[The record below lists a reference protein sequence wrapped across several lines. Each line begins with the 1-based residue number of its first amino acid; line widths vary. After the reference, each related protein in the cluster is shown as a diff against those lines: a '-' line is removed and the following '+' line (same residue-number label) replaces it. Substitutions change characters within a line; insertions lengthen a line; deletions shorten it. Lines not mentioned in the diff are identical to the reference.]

1 MVRFFVY
8 LILLNKDIIRIMRE
22 KILEFINKNWVNT
35 IVKDNKELP
44 CPYNSPNTGIYS
56 DFYYWD
62 LYFINKGLLLSKM
75 PEQVENNIK
84 DMVYFVNTLGYVPN
98 SNVSYMRNR
107 TQPPVLTLCVW
118 DLYQYTQDKNII
130 HKYIDSLI
138 KEHDFFQT
146 RRMTNIGLN
155 AYMCDDK
162 TNTYEAIMSHYKYL
176 SNRVYEYSDDPKT
189 QYEIGRD
196 IIAVAESG
204 LDFNARFKTKDRLMA
219 ASEFAHL
226 DLNCWLFAVEMRLNQ
241 MLTAIGREEDAK
253 EFLALANNRKSLI
266 DKYFFDK
273 KQGVYVDYHLSDGE
287 HSHVITATSLYP
299 HAMGISKDKESALKV
314 FEQLELERGVSTAAY
329 RDAKQYYQ
337 WDYPVMWGETTFIVF
352 LALLNVGAI
361 KEAQRVMDKYMSVI
375 ENQFKLTGLLW
386 EKYDARDGSIM
397 NVEYDA
403 PPFMGWTASTYEI
416 FATEGIDI
424 KLPFIKIC

>member
-1 MVRFFVY
+1 M
-8 LILLNKDIIRIMRE
+8 KD
-22 KILEFINKNWVNT
+22 KILEFINANWAKT

-75 PEQVENNIK
+75 PEQAENNIN
-84 DMVYFVNTLGYVPN
+84 DMVYFVNALGYVPN
-98 SNVSYMRNR
+98 SNIDYMRNR

-118 DLYQYTQDKNII
+118 DLYQYAQDKNII
-130 HKYIDSLI
+130 AKYIDALL

-146 RRMTNIGLN
+146 RRMTSIGLN

-162 TNTYEAIMSHYKYL
+162 TNTYEAIMNHYKYL
-176 SNRVYEYSDDPKT
+176 SNRVYEYSDDSAI
-189 QYEIGRD
+189 QYQIGRD

-226 DLNCWLFAVEMRLNQ
+226 DLNCWLYAVEMRLSE
-241 MLTAIGREEDAK
+241 MLNIINRCDESKEMLNTANKRK
-253 EFLALANNRKSLI
+253 ELI
-266 DKYFFDK
+266 NKYFFDK
-273 KQGVYVDYHLSDGE
+273 EQGIYVDYHLSDGK
-287 HSHVITATSLYP
+287 HSHIVTVVSLYP
-299 HAMGISKDKESALKV
+299 YAMGISKDKESALKV
-314 FEQLELERGVSTAAY
+314 FNQLELECGVSTAAY
-329 RDAKQYYQ
+329 RKDKQYYQ
-337 WDYPVMWGETTFIVF
+337 WDYPVMWGETTYIVY
-352 LALLNVGAI
+352 LALLNVGAT
-361 KEAQRVMDKYMSVI
+361 KETKRVMNKYMSVI
-375 ENQFKLTGLLW
+375 EKQFELTGLLW

-403 PPFMGWTASTYEI
+403 PPFMGWTASTYQI
-416 FATEGIDI
+416 FATQGMDI
-424 KLPFIKIC
+424 KLPYIKII

>member
-1 MVRFFVY
+1 M
-8 LILLNKDIIRIMRE
+8 MRD
-22 KILEFINKNWVNT
+22 KILDFINDNWEKT
-35 IVKDNKELP
+35 IVRDNKELP
-44 CPYNSPNTGIYS
+44 FPYNSPNTGMYS

-75 PEQVENNIK
+75 PEQAEHNIK

-98 SNVSYMRNR
+98 SNNGYLRNR

-118 DLYQYTQDKNII
+118 DLYQYSQDKNII
-130 HKYIDSLI
+130 SKYIDALL
-138 KEHDFFQT
+138 KEHDFFQK

-162 TNTYEAIMSHYKYL
+162 TNTYEEIMNHYKYL
-176 SNRVYEYSDDPKT
+176 SNRVYEYSDNPDI
-189 QYEIGRD
+189 QYQIGRD

-226 DLNCWLFAVEMRLNQ
+226 DLNCWLFAVETRLSE
-241 MLTAIGREEDAK
+241 MLNIINKSK
-253 EFLALANNRKSLI
+253 ESEQFKDLANNRKELI
-266 DKYFFDK
+266 NKYFFDK
-273 KQGVYVDYHLSDGE
+273 KQGVYVDYHLSDGK
-287 HSHVITATSLYP
+287 HSKVITAASLYP
-299 HAMGISKDKESALKV
+299 HAMGISNDRESALKV
-314 FEQLELERGVSTAAY
+314 LKELELECGVSTAAY
-329 RDAKQYYQ
+329 RDEKQYYQ

-352 LALLNVGAI
+352 LALLNVGD
-361 KEAQRVMDKYMSVI
+361 KEDAKRVMDKYMSTI
-375 ENQFKLTGLLW
+375 EKQFELTGLLW

-416 FATEGIDI
+416 FALEGIDI
-424 KLPFIKIC
+424 KLPYIKIM

>member
-1 MVRFFVY
+1 MK
-8 LILLNKDIIRIMRE
+8 N
-22 KILEFINKNWVNT
+22 KILDFINTNWIKT

-44 CPYNSPNTGIYS
+44 YPYNSPNTGIYS

-98 SNVSYMRNR
+98 SSAGDMRNR

-118 DLYQYTQDKNII
+118 DLYQYLQDKSII
-130 HKYIDSLI
+130 NKYIDTLL
-138 KEHDFFQT
+138 KEHDFFQK
-146 RRMTNIGLN
+146 RRMTSFGLN
-155 AYMCDDK
+155 SYMCDDK
-162 TNTYEAIMSHYKYL
+162 TNTYEAIMNHYKYL
-176 SNRVYEYSDDPKT
+176 NNRVYEYSDDPKI

-226 DLNCWLFAVEMRLNQ
+226 DLNCWLFAVEIRLSE
-241 MLTAIGREEDAK
+241 MLSIIGRSIESNQFK
-253 EFLALANNRKSLI
+253 ELAEKRKELI
-266 DKYFFDK
+266 NKYFFDE
-273 KQGVYVDYHLSDGE
+273 KQGMYVDYHLNDGT
-287 HSHVITATSLYP
+287 HSHVITAASLYP
-299 HAMGISKDKESALKV
+299 HAMGITNDKESALKV
-314 FEQLELERGVSTAAY
+314 FKQLELECGVSTAAC
-329 RDAKQYYQ
+329 RNERQYYQ
-337 WDYPVMWGETTFIVF
+337 WDYPVVWGETTFIVY
-352 LALLNVGAI
+352 LALLNVGD
-361 KEAQRVMDKYMSVI
+361 KEDAERIMKKYMSTI
-375 ENQFKLTGLLW
+375 EKQFEKTGLLW

-416 FATEGIDI
+416 FAIEGIDI
-424 KLPFIKIC
+424 KLPFIKII

>member
-1 MVRFFVY
+1 MLFLYRPHHDYKVTM
-8 LILLNKDIIRIMRE
+8 KD
-22 KILEFINKNWVNT
+22 KILEFINTNWVNS

-75 PEQVENNIK
+75 SEQAENNIK
-84 DMVYFVNTLGYVPN
+84 NMVYFVNTLGYVPN
-98 SNVSYMRNR
+98 SNLGDMRNR

-130 HKYIDSLI
+130 SKYINALI
-138 KEHDFFQT
+138 KEHNFFQT
-146 RRMTNIGLN
+146 RRMTSIGLN

-162 TNTYEAIMSHYKYL
+162 TNTYEQIMNHYKYL
-176 SNRVYEYSDDPKT
+176 ANRVYEYSDNPTT

-226 DLNCWLFAVEMRLNQ
+226 DLNCWLFAVEVRLSE
-241 MLTAIGREEDAK
+241 MLSTINRQDESK
-253 EFLALANNRKSLI
+253 EFLSLANKRKVLI
-266 DKYFFDK
+266 DKYFFDE
-273 KQGVYVDYHLSDGE
+273 KQGIYVDYHLSDGK
-287 HSHVITATSLYP
+287 HSHVITAVSLYP
-299 HAMGISKDKESALKV
+299 YAMGISSDKESALKV
-314 FEQLELERGVSTAAY
+314 FKQLELENGVSTATY
-329 RDAKQYYQ
+329 RNEKQYFQ
-337 WDYPVMWGETTFIVF
+337 WDYPVIWGETTFIIF
-352 LALLNVGAI
+352 LAMLNIGA
-361 KEAQRVMDKYMSVI
+361 KEEAKRTMDKYMSTI
-375 ENQFKLTGLLW
+375 EKQFKDTGLLW

-416 FATEGIDI
+416 FALEGIDI
-424 KLPFIKIC
+424 KLPYIKII

>member
-1 MVRFFVY
+1 M
-8 LILLNKDIIRIMRE
+8 MRD
-22 KILEFINKNWVNT
+22 KILDFINDNWEKT
-35 IVKDNKELP
+35 IVRDNKELP
-44 CPYNSPNTGIYS
+44 FPYNSPNTGMYS

-75 PEQVENNIK
+75 PEQAENNIK

-98 SNVSYMRNR
+98 SNNGYLRNR

-118 DLYQYTQDKNII
+118 DLYQCTQDKNII
-130 HKYIDSLI
+130 HKYIDEVL
-138 KEHDFFQT
+138 KEHSFFQE

-162 TNTYEAIMSHYKYL
+162 TNTYEEIMNHYKYL
-176 SNRVYEYSDDPKT
+176 SSRVYEYSDDPKI

-204 LDFNARFKTKDRLMA
+204 LDFNARFKTKARLMA

-226 DLNCWLFAVEMRLNQ
+226 DLNCWLYDVEIHLSKMLNIINKKDEAEEFAL
-241 MLTAIGREEDAK
+241 
-253 EFLALANNRKSLI
+253 LANKRKELI
-266 DKYFFDK
+266 DKYFFDE
-273 KQGVYVDYHLSDGE
+273 KQGMYVDYHLSDGK
-287 HSHVITATSLYP
+287 HSHVITAASLYP

-314 FEQLELERGVSTAAY
+314 FNQLELECGVSAAAY
-329 RDAKQYYQ
+329 RKEEKYYQ
-337 WDYPVMWGETTFIVF
+337 WDYPVMWGETILIIYF
-352 LALLNVGAI
+352 ALLNVGALE
-361 KEAQRVMDKYMSVI
+361 EAERVKNKYTSTI
-375 ENQFKLTGLLW
+375 EKQFSLTGQLW

-403 PPFMGWTASTYEI
+403 PPFMGWTAATYEI
-416 FATEGIDI
+416 FVEEGIDI
-424 KLPFIKIC
+424 KLS

>member
-1 MVRFFVY
+1 MLFLSRPHHDYKVTM
-8 LILLNKDIIRIMRE
+8 KD
-22 KILEFINKNWVNT
+22 KILEFINANWVNT

-75 PEQVENNIK
+75 PEQAENNIK
-84 DMVYFVNTLGYVPN
+84 NMVYFVNTLGYVPN
-98 SNVSYMRNR
+98 SNLGDMRNR
-107 TQPPVLTLCVW
+107 TQPPVLTRCVW

-130 HKYIDSLI
+130 SKYIDALI
-138 KEHDFFQT
+138 KEHNFFQT
-146 RRMTNIGLN
+146 RRMTKIGLN

-162 TNTYEAIMSHYKYL
+162 TNTYEQIMNHYKYL
-176 SNRVYEYSDDPKT
+176 ANRVYEYSDNPTT

-226 DLNCWLFAVEMRLNQ
+226 DLNCWLFAVEMRLSE
-241 MLTAIGREEDAK
+241 MLNIINRQNK
-253 EFLALANNRKSLI
+253 SQEFLSLANKRKALI
-266 DKYFFDK
+266 DKYFFDE
-273 KQGVYVDYHLSDGE
+273 KQGIYVDYHLSDGK
-287 HSHVITATSLYP
+287 HSHVITAVSLYP
-299 HAMGISKDKESALKV
+299 YAMGISKDKKPALKV
-314 FEQLELERGVSTAAY
+314 FKQLELEHGVSTAAH
-329 RDAKQYYQ
+329 RKETQFYQ
-337 WDYPVMWGETTFIVF
+337 WDYPVMWGETTFIIF
-352 LALLNVGAI
+352 LAMLNVGAI
-361 KEAQRVMDKYMSVI
+361 EEAKRTMDKYMSTI
-375 ENQFKLTGLLW
+375 EKQFKETGLLW

-416 FATEGIDI
+416 FATQGIDI
-424 KLPFIKIC
+424 SIPYIKII